1 MTPQQFNSDL
11 LAFLAQATTPFHA
24 VVALVSRL
32 EAAGFARLPTDGDW
46 NLEPG
51 QRCYLTRNDSSV
63 LAFTVG
69 SEAGPERGMR
79 MVGAHTDSP
88 RDTDERKGE
97 VPEAE
102 RGLEVEGLA
111 VTHHFRA
118 VVAKGEIERRGQD
131 GDPDM
136 VIKEE
141 EGGGGVEMFLI
152 GRVKRRQGR
161 DKLPNGVEGH
171 VPGRRE
177 GRRQGGGVER
187 GQRGEELVWSSG
199 WHILIRFW
207 HLYEI

>member
-1 MTPQQFNSDL
+1 MVPMQKNERLLPQDHKDGIHQFKQLRDRKDDAPEARGIVGVGRFRGLANRVPKGEATP
-11 LAFLAQATTPFHA
+11 
-24 VVALVSRL
+24 
-32 EAAGFARLPTDGDW
+32 W
-46 NLEPG
+46 G
-51 QRCYLTRNDSSV
+51 Q
-63 LAFTVG
+63 
-69 SEAGPERGMR
+69 EIEEM
-79 MVGAHTDSP
+79 GAHTDSP